1 MQIRELGE
9 QPLGDATHMLGAMNP
24 ARSCVS
30 ERCNRMLNILLRD
43 GLVAGG
49 HVVAIE
55 DLLKVPP
62 NKLFIDL

>member
-1 MQIRELGE
+1 
-9 QPLGDATHMLGAMNP
+9 MNP